1 MIGQF
6 TSEILAVSMFVAML
20 VTVLIGFPV
29 AFTLAGVAVI
39 FAGISIFLGVLD
51 PSILA
56 ALGNRYFG
64 TMSNETLVAV
74 PLFTFMGVMLERT
87 KIAESLIITMGELF
101 GSMRGGLGYSV
112 VLVGSLLAASTGV
125 VGATVVT
132 LGLLS
137 IPAMMKARYE
147 PALMTGTICA
157 AGTLGQIIPPST
169 VLVFLA
175 DFLQSANQEAQIA
188 MGNFSPAPLSV
199 GQIFSGALIPS
210 VTLVVIYM
218 LWITYKALFHPQSCP
233 PLEMDS
239 ARRKDLTRRVITALF
254 PPILLIVSVLGS
266 ILLGIATP
274 TEAASVG
281 SIGAILMAVAKKEF
295 SFKVLREVMDSTLKT
310 SCMVFIILLGASV
323 FSLVF
328 RGLGG
333 EALVETALASMPGGV
348 IGATICVMLLIFLLG
363 FFLDTFEIIFI
374 VVPIAAPVLLKL
386 GLDPVW
392 LAVAIGINL
401 QTSYLTPP
409 FGFALFYLRNVVPPS
424 IRTVEI
430 YKGALPFAGL
440 QVAAIGL
447 IAFVPGLVTW
457 LPETL
462 YGSKAIAA
470 AAAAR
475 SSSST
480 YSPGNDSTSVLIDN
494 YADLFDINASATSAM
509 PPVDNYQYLFSAQ
522 PALDQSPDAP
532 NGANSADS
540 AGTPPRTS
548 NDDVLTQ

>member
-147 PALMTGTICA
+147 PALMSGTICA

-188 MGNFSPAPLSV
+188 MGNFSPSPLSV

-210 VTLVVIYM
+210 VTLVAIYM

-295 SFKVLREVMDSTLKT
+295 SFKVLREVMDSTLRT

-333 EALVETALASMPGGV
+333 EALVETALASMAKPGG
-348 IGATICVMLLIFLLG
+348 MDHLG
-363 FFLDTFEIIFI
+363 QD
-374 VVPIAAPVLLKL
+374 VPHGGSDARTRN
-386 GLDPVW
+386 GREDPDR
-392 LAVAIGINL
+392 AG
-401 QTSYLTPP
+401 
-409 FGFALFYLRNVVPPS
+409 GR
-424 IRTVEI
+424 R
-430 YKGALPFAGL
+430 LPH
-440 QVAAIGL
+440 
-447 IAFVPGLVTW
+447 PG
-457 LPETL
+457 
-462 YGSKAIAA
+462 G
-470 AAAAR
+470 
-475 SSSST
+475 
-480 YSPGNDSTSVLIDN
+480 
-494 YADLFDINASATSAM
+494 ASARAE
-509 PPVDNYQYLFSAQ
+509 
-522 PALDQSPDAP
+522 
-532 NGANSADS
+532 
-540 AGTPPRTS
+540 
-548 NDDVLTQ
+548 